1 MLIWTAPSE
10 GAGTSHRR
18 QPGGDGDSVF
28 TSRTS
33 SPMKAC
39 AGQSRDISWVGRD
52 GVGGRGNPWGGLG
65 LQKRGNGC
73 TWLGESAES
82 REASELTEEDGEA
95 GSTLVWI
102 SVGGRKIQELAIG
115 LERCSVVESLLHLQR
130 TVPRTTVSD
139 PKASDTLS

>member
-18 QPGGDGDSVF
+18 HPGGDGDSVF

-33 SPMKAC
+33 SPMKAY
-39 AGQSRDISWVGRD
+39 AGQARDISWECRVWS
-52 GVGGRGNPWGGLG
+52 GGQQEGWGC
-65 LQKRGNGC
+65 RREETVC

-82 REASELTEEDGEA
+82 REASELTEEDGEV

-102 SVGGRKIQELAIG
+102 SVGGRRHK
-115 LERCSVVESLLHLQR
+115 S
-130 TVPRTTVSD
+130 
-139 PKASDTLS
+139 